1 MTTPSTTSHHT
12 RKLWK
17 VYLYS
22 KPEQENEKTN
32 LVDLYFKD
40 IKHNKV
46 LSPKEEKA
54 LALKVKQWDEQA
66 KEEFISSNLKLVVS
80 VAKKYLFS
88 CLSFWDLIQEGNLWL
103 LKAVDKFDP
112 ELDYKF
118 STYATF
124 WINQSITTAIA
135 NSWKTVGVPIHVVDD
150 ISKYH
155 KATQVLFDKL
165 WREATN
171 EEIRNYMWFNEE
183 KFQKLMEVLP
193 SHLSLD
199 KKIWDEDWATAGE
212 LMEDKSTLTPDIE
225 AETAIFKEE
234 LYNLM
239 SDILTERE
247 NTIMRYRYWF
257 NWEDKVTLE
266 NVWDLFWL
274 TRERVRQL
282 EKQSILKL
290 RENQRFQQLIGV

>member
-1 MTTPSTTSHHT
+1 MPTPSTTSHHT

-32 LVDLYFKD
+32 LVDLYFND
-40 IKHNKV
+40 IKHQKV

-54 LALKVKQWDEQA
+54 LAIKVKQWDEQA

-103 LKAVDKFDP
+103 LKAVDKFNP

-118 STYATF
+118 STYATC
-124 WINQSITTAIA
+124 WIHQSIATAIA
-135 NSWKTVGVPIHVVDD
+135 NNWKTVGVPIHIVDD
-150 ISKYH
+150 ITKYH
-155 KATQVLFDKL
+155 KTSQVLFDKL

-171 EEIRNYMWFNEE
+171 EEIRNHMWFSEE

-193 SHLSLD
+193 SHVSLD
-199 KKIWDEDWATAGE
+199 KKNWDED
-212 LMEDKSTLTPDIE
+212 
-225 AETAIFKEE
+225 
-234 LYNLM
+234 
-239 SDILTERE
+239 
-247 NTIMRYRYWF
+247 
-257 NWEDKVTLE
+257 
-266 NVWDLFWL
+266 
-274 TRERVRQL
+274 
-282 EKQSILKL
+282 
-290 RENQRFQQLIGV
+290 

>member
-1 MTTPSTTSHHT
+1 MPTSSTTSHHT

-22 KPEQENEKTN
+22 KPEQENGKTN

-40 IKHNKV
+40 IKHQKV

-54 LALKVKQWDEQA
+54 LAIKVKQWDEQA

-88 CLSFWDLIQEGNLWL
+88 CLSLWDLIQEGNLWL
-103 LKAVDKFDP
+103 LKAVDKFNP

-118 STYATF
+118 STYATC
-124 WINQSITTAIA
+124 WIHQSIATAIA
-135 NSWKTVGVPIHVVDD
+135 NNWKTVGVPIHVVDD
-150 ISKYH
+150 ITKYH
-155 KATQVLFDKL
+155 KASQVLFDKL

-171 EEIRNYMWFNEE
+171 EEIRNHMWFTEE

-193 SHLSLD
+193 SHVSLD
-199 KKIWDEDWATAGE
+199 KKIWDEDWVTAGE
-212 LMEDKSTLTPDIE
+212 LIEDKSTLTPDIE

-247 NTIMRYRYWF
+247 NKIMRYRFWF
-257 NWEDKVTLE
+257 YWEDKVTLE

-290 RENQRFQQLIGV
+290 RENQRFQQLISV

>member
-1 MTTPSTTSHHT
+1 M
-12 RKLWK
+12 
-17 VYLYS
+17 
-22 KPEQENEKTN
+22 
-32 LVDLYFKD
+32 
-40 IKHNKV
+40 
-46 LSPKEEKA
+46 
-54 LALKVKQWDEQA
+54 
-66 KEEFISSNLKLVVS
+66 
-80 VAKKYLFS
+80 
-88 CLSFWDLIQEGNLWL
+88 
-103 LKAVDKFDP
+103 DKFDP
-112 ELDYKF
+112 ELNYKF
-118 STYATF
+118 STYTTF

-183 KFQKLMEVLP
+183 KFQKLLEVLP

-199 KKIWDEDWATAGE
+199 KKIWDEDWATTGE
-212 LMEDKSTLTPDIE
+212 LIEDKSTLTPDIE
-225 AETAIFKEE
+225 AETAIFKKE

-266 NVWDLFWL
+266 NVGDLFWL

-282 EKQSILKL
+282 EKQSISKL

>member
-1 MTTPSTTSHHT
+1 MPTSSTTSHHT

-22 KPEQENEKTN
+22 KPEQEKEKTN

-40 IKHNKV
+40 IKHQKV

-54 LALKVKQWDEQA
+54 LAIKVKQWDEQA

-88 CLSFWDLIQEGNLWL
+88 CLSLWDLIQEGNLWL
-103 LKAVDKFDP
+103 LKAVDKFNP

-118 STYATF
+118 STYATC
-124 WINQSITTAIA
+124 WIHQSIATAIA
-135 NSWKTVGVPIHVVDD
+135 NNWKTVGVPIHVVDD
-150 ISKYH
+150 ITKYH
-155 KATQVLFDKL
+155 KASQVLFDKL

-171 EEIRNYMWFNEE
+171 EEIRNHMWFTEE

-193 SHLSLD
+193 SHVSLD
-199 KKIWDEDWATAGE
+199 KKIWDEDWVTAGE
-212 LMEDKSTLTPDIE
+212 LIEDKSTLTPDIE

-247 NTIMRYRYWF
+247 NKIMRYRFWF
-257 NWEDKVTLE
+257 YWEDKVTLE

-290 RENQRFQQLIGV
+290 RENQRFQQLISV

>member
-1 MTTPSTTSHHT
+1 MPTSSTTSHHT

-22 KPEQENEKTN
+22 KPEQEKEKTN

-40 IKHNKV
+40 IKHQKV

-54 LALKVKQWDEQA
+54 LAIKVKQWDEQA

-88 CLSFWDLIQEGNLWL
+88 CLSLWDLIQEGNLWL
-103 LKAVDKFDP
+103 LKAVDKFNP

-118 STYATF
+118 STYATC
-124 WINQSITTAIA
+124 WIHQSIATAIA
-135 NSWKTVGVPIHVVDD
+135 NNWKTVGVPIHVVDD
-150 ISKYH
+150 ITKYH
-155 KATQVLFDKL
+155 KASQVLFDKL

-171 EEIRNYMWFNEE
+171 EEIRNHMWFTEE

-193 SHLSLD
+193 SHVSLD
-199 KKIWDEDWATAGE
+199 KKIWDEDWVTAGE
-212 LMEDKSTLTPDIE
+212 LIEDKSTLTPDIE

-247 NTIMRYRYWF
+247 NKIMRYRFWF
-257 NWEDKVTLE
+257 YWEDKVTLE

>member
-1 MTTPSTTSHHT
+1 MPTSSTTSHHT

-40 IKHNKV
+40 IKHQKV

-54 LALKVKQWDEQA
+54 LALKVKQGDEKA

-88 CLSFWDLIQEGNLWL
+88 CLSFGDLIQEGNLWL
-103 LKAVDKFDP
+103 LKAVDKFNP

-118 STYATF
+118 STYATC
-124 WINQSITTAIA
+124 WIHQSIATAIA
-135 NSWKTVGVPIHVVDD
+135 NNWKTVGVPIHVVDD
-150 ISKYH
+150 ITKYH
-155 KATQVLFDKL
+155 KTSQVLFDKL

-171 EEIRNYMWFNEE
+171 EEIRNHMWFSEE

-193 SHLSLD
+193 SHVSLD
-199 KKIWDEDWATAGE
+199 KKIWDEDWLTAGE
-212 LMEDKSTLTPDIE
+212 LIEDKSTLTPDIE

-247 NTIMRYRYWF
+247 NTIMRYRFWF
-257 NWEDKVTLE
+257 YWEDKVTLE